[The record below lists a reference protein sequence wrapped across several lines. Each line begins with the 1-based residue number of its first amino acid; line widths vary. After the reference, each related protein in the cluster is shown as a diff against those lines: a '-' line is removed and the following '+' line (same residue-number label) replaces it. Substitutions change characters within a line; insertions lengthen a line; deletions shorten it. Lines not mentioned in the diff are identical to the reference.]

1 MVIFVGLV
9 GKKIRHQNFIKIV
22 GKFNSDMI
30 GEEPRLT
37 VCRVKAALFLVL
49 SFFNVAMQIC
59 YLHFKDKY
67 SILYRHYSNGSTTDH
82 NDTCHIEIQ
91 RYYILHHD
99 IQHNDTQHKNIRHKN
114 K

>member
-1 MVIFVGLV
+1 
-9 GKKIRHQNFIKIV
+9 
-22 GKFNSDMI
+22 MI

-59 YLHFKDKY
+59 NLHVKDKY
-67 SILYRHYSNGSTTDH
+67 SLLYRHSNGSTTDY

-91 RYYILHHD
+91 CYHILHHD
-99 IQHNDTQHKNIRHKN
+99 TQHNNTQDDNIKHNIK
-114 K
+114 